1 MTPAT
6 PSTMAAGWASQPA
19 APPPSTRR
27 LVTPAARE
35 LLRSHDVR
43 LDLSPGLPAVRLS
56 DALTLVRAATSESA
70 GQGWVAVDTL
80 VLSGQDAM
88 DRLARVTAGAV
99 TAMRGITDQHI
110 RVAVRFGVHGAPE
123 LPFTTVVLEDAGRL
137 STSGIQRR
145 LEAREHVVDRADD
158 VDLDIVDGSAMGV
171 TRLLTASGRP
181 VVTIGAPV
189 RRVVASV
196 HNGDEVMAVR
206 PLLEVW
212 ANGGEPLDIAE
223 TAHLA
228 GSAARAIGERDPS

>member
-19 APPPSTRR
+19 PPPPSTRR

-56 DALTLVRAATSESA
+56 DARALVRAAAPEPA

-80 VLSGQDAM
+80 VPSGQDTM
-88 DRLARVTAGAV
+88 DRLARLTAGAV
-99 TAMRGITDQHI
+99 TAMRGITNRDI
-110 RVAVRFGVHGAPE
+110 RVAVRFGVDGSPG

-137 STSGIQRR
+137 SAGGIQRR
-145 LEAREHVVDRADD
+145 LAAREHVVDRADD
-158 VDLDIVDGSAMGV
+158 VDLDIVDGSATGV

-206 PLLEVW
+206 PVLEVW
-212 ANGGEPLDIAE
+212 ANGGETLDIAE

-228 GSAARAIGERDPS
+228 GSAARAIAERDPS